1 MVVAM
6 LELTE
11 KLHAGAPTASEQLFS
26 NCRYP
31 RASENSL
38 RQERAVRTD
47 SSSLGFWV
55 TMALTNRPTEQSL
68 ALWLYKIAPVWLIGE
83 SKAQRGSE
91 NRVWLLKRLEKAFSD
106 ALL

>member
-11 KLHAGAPTASEQLFS
+11 KLHEGAPTASEQLFS

-47 SSSLGFWV
+47 SSSLGLWV
-55 TMALTNRPTEQSL
+55 TKVLTNRPTEHSL
-68 ALWLYKIAPVWLIGE
+68 TL
-83 SKAQRGSE
+83 
-91 NRVWLLKRLEKAFSD
+91 
-106 ALL
+106 

>member
-1 MVVAM
+1 MVLAM

-11 KLHAGAPTASEQLFS
+11 KLHVGVPTASEQLFS

-47 SSSLGFWV
+47 SSSLGLWM
-55 TMALTNRPTEQSL
+55 TMAFTNHPST
-68 ALWLYKIAPVWLIGE
+68 V
-83 SKAQRGSE
+83 
-91 NRVWLLKRLEKAFSD
+91 
-106 ALL
+106 

>member
-1 MVVAM
+1 MVAAM

-11 KLHAGAPTASEQLFS
+11 KLHAGAPAASEQLFS

-38 RQERAVRTD
+38 RQERAVRTH

-55 TMALTNRPTEQSL
+55 KMALTNRPTKHSL
-68 ALWLYKIAPVWLIGE
+68 TLGFYKNTTCLAD
-83 SKAQRGSE
+83 RGKQDPE
-91 NRVWLLKRLEKAFSD
+91 RL
-106 ALL
+106 